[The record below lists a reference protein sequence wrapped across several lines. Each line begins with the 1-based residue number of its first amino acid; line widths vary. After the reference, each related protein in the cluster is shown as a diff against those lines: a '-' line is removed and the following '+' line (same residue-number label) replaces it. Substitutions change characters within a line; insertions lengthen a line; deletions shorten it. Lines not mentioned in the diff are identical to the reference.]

1 MIQNYSTAFS
11 LFISFNICCK
21 CNLIIYETFNSTY
34 QSVPE
39 LSLTQQIHRTT
50 LTNHEWA
57 LFEQQQYKPQLSK
70 KYYALSQAPS
80 FTLPHQIVT
89 IKKIVSAIQSEKWC
103 TTVMQVVCKKKH
115 GFVVFFP
122 CLSSIPQILWVV
134 ARSIAYTVDQP
145 SIQVYLHKMPSCIFS
160 IRFPLHSCWLALIYV
175 ITKDRDPSRRIPQKL
190 LASNCDRTQI
200 LLVHN

>member
-1 MIQNYSTAFS
+1 MQLNNIWNFQFHLSICPRTEPHSTNPQDHPNQSWVSIVWTTAIQTS
-11 LFISFNICCK
+11 
-21 CNLIIYETFNSTY
+21 II
-34 QSVPE
+34 QKI
-39 LSLTQQIHRTT
+39 LC
-50 LTNHEWA
+50 
-57 LFEQQQYKPQLSK
+57 
-70 KYYALSQAPS
+70 S
-80 FTLPHQIVT
+80 FTGPFIYTTPSNCDNKKDCICNT
-89 IKKIVSAIQSEKWC
+89 IRKMVYNCHASC
-103 TTVMQVVCKKKH
+103 MQKKH

-134 ARSIAYTVDQP
+134 TRSIAYTVDQP